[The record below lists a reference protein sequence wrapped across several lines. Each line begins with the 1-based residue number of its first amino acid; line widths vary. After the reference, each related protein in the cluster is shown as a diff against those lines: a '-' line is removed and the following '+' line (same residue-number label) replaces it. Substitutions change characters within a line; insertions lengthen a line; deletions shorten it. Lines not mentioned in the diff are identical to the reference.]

1 MLLKPWM
8 ALVCPVVLHVS
19 GTDRDKGLWAVEKL
33 SANCTAIGPFELCV
47 IQVSAA
53 YVTNNCSP
61 ALTAVSQTNTWDG
74 L

>member
-1 MLLKPWM
+1 M
-8 ALVCPVVLHVS
+8 ALCAQWFFMY
-19 GTDRDKGLWAVEKL
+19 RGLIETKAFWAVEKL

-61 ALTAVSQTNTWDG
+61 ALTAVSQTNT
-74 L
+74 

>member
-1 MLLKPWM
+1 MNGIGVP
-8 ALVCPVVLHVS
+8 S
-19 GTDRDKGLWAVEKL
+19 GSSRIGDSLWAVEKL

>member
-1 MLLKPWM
+1 METK
-8 ALVCPVVLHVS
+8 AF
-19 GTDRDKGLWAVEKL
+19 WAVEKL

-47 IQVSAA
+47 IQVSSVEAA